1 MGAGRM
7 RDLVRLL
14 IPTDPDDG
22 EGGQTVTWPNTGPE
36 FWAQVLPVTARE
48 SEIAGAVQ
56 SLATHRV
63 SMHYDARIV
72 STARLARVAPSGI
85 TLQILGVRD
94 PDGRQRMLDL
104 DCAELITEAV
114 E

>member
-1 MGAGRM
+1 MSASAGLM

-14 IPTDPDDG
+14 VPVSADDG
-22 EGGQTVTWPNTGPE
+22 EGGQSVTWPTTGPE
-36 FWAQVLPVTARE
+36 LWAQVLPMTARE

-63 SMHYDARIV
+63 TMHYDTRI
-72 STARLARVAPSGI
+72 TGICRLQRIAPTGV

-94 PDGRQRMLDL
+94 LDGQQRTLDV
-104 DCAELITEAV
+104 DCSEVIE
-114 E
+114 